1 MRVTAQ
7 GHFETL
13 YTAISIKV
21 VGSFQAYATRLKG
34 SVGSCK
40 YVLVSGLSAVDQE
53 LQFS

>member
-1 MRVTAQ
+1 MHVTAQ

-21 VGSFQAYATRLKG
+21 VGSFQAYPTRPKG

-40 YVLVSGLSAVDQE
+40 YSKNPHVATYIFQSLAK
-53 LQFS
+53 